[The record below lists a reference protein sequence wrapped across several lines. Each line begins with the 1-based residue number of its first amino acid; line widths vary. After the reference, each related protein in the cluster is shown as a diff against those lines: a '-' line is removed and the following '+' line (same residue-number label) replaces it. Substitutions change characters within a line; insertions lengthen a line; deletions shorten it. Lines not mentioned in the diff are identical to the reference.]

1 MVDTVSQRHV
11 IARASTILVGLFF
24 AGALA
29 AAPPPDV
36 APRQIRGLDTGFVH
50 QAMEFNSAGVE
61 LGQIAVQRAAND
73 NVRSFAEQMIDAHRK
88 DKDKLAEV
96 AAKKG
101 ITAPT
106 ELSAKHQAL
115 RTRLTGAS
123 GIAFD
128 RDYMKAMVDDHRK
141 AVKLYQREAK
151 QGQDKELREL
161 AQSQLKGLQSHLKS
175 AQDIQKRLQVGKQ
188 SEFPQKGK

>member
-1 MVDTVSQRHV
+1 MVDMVSRHAFAHAA
-11 IARASTILVGLFF
+11 IFACGLLF
-24 AGALA
+24 AGTLA

-36 APRQIRGLDTGFVH
+36 APRPVHGLDAGFVR
-50 QAMEFNSAGVE
+50 QAMEFNSAEVG

-73 NVRSFAEQMIDAHRK
+73 NVRSFAEQAIDAHREN
-88 DKDKLAEV
+88 KDKLAEL

-106 ELSAKHQAL
+106 ELDAQHRAL

-141 AVKLYQREAK
+141 AVTLYQRQAK

-161 AQSQLKGLQSHLKS
+161 AQSQLSGVKSHLQS

-188 SEFPQKGK
+188 SEFPQQGK